1 MKKRIVA
8 LFLMMILVTVSSVSM
23 ASTVMLRAN
32 GKNSVT
38 VSISAS
44 GGYITAS
51 ARATINVG
59 SNPSVVVVLEK
70 KMQMEIGHKW
80 AQEVEQKK
88 PRHV

>member
-51 ARATINVG
+51 ARATTE
-59 SNPSVVVVLEK
+59 SV
-70 KMQMEIGHKW
+70 
-80 AQEVEQKK
+80 
-88 PRHV
+88 

>member
-1 MKKRIVA
+1 MRTKRIVA
-8 LFLMMILVTVSSVSM
+8 LFLMMILITVSSVSM

-59 SNPSVVVVLEK
+59 SNPSVVVVVGVTVVSPILYVTALGAA
-70 KMQMEIGHKW
+70 I
-80 AQEVEQKK
+80 A
-88 PRHV
+88 